1 MVACVKT
8 FQYGNHT
15 VSLETG
21 VVARQATGAVMVNM
35 DGTVVLVTVVGIEDD
50 EITGRDFFPLT
61 VNYQER
67 MYAAGRIPG
76 GFFQTRRT
84 SF

>member
-1 MVACVKT
+1 MSECLKT

-35 DGTVVLVTVVGIEDD
+35 DGTVVLVTVVGVKDD
-50 EITGRDFFPLT
+50 KLEGRDFFSD
-61 VNYQER
+61 
-67 MYAAGRIPG
+67 I
-76 GFFQTRRT
+76 F
-84 SF
+84 

>member
-15 VSLETG
+15 VTLETG

-35 DGTVVLVTVVGIEDD
+35 DGTVVLVTVVG
-50 EITGRDFFPLT
+50 
-61 VNYQER
+61 V
-67 MYAAGRIPG
+67 PG
-76 GFFQTRRT
+76 EPDPNVI
-84 SF
+84 SSPSL